1 MRASTPQGARAP
13 AADAFTEELCLFVP
27 GQLQE
32 AIDAVCGGPDPDAPS
47 AADVAD
53 AWRAAQPRWHE
64 LARTEAGAAEQ
75 PQVRRM
81 PASMQAHLER
91 LTADPGVRSTFD
103 TVPVAFGMVA
113 ADSLVASQCT
123 ITQAS
128 VDGIAGGQP
137 PRGALAWATRLC
149 LPAEA
154 PSAGARLVYCDD
166 DEFVF
171 EGDGHDMRYLGSQ
184 ILDAATTRLTRLHG
198 HAQTVIAL
206 AVGASTNLVNA
217 VRWKDRIVLNNGHH
231 RVHALRRLGFT
242 HVPCLIQPCASF
254 DEVRQAA
261 TSEVVDH
268 AELYFDAPRPPL
280 MRDFDDPQL
289 TRAWRLP
296 RLRRQVTVRI
306 EVTSRLLA
314 R

>member
-1 MRASTPQGARAP
+1 MRSSLPQGHRASADDAR
-13 AADAFTEELCLFVP
+13 TEELCLFVP

-32 AIDAVCGGPDPDAPS
+32 AIDAVCGGPGPDGPT
-47 AADVAD
+47 AAEVAD
-53 AWRAAQPRWHE
+53 AWRAAQPRWQE
-64 LARTEAGAAEQ
+64 LERTEAGAAEQ
-75 PQVRRM
+75 PQVRPM
-81 PASMQAHLER
+81 PASVRAHLER
-91 LTADPGVRSTFD
+91 LTADAAVQATFD

-113 ADSLVASQCT
+113 ADCLVASQCT

-128 VDGIAGGQP
+128 VDGIGGARP
-137 PRGALAWATRLC
+137 ARGALAWATRLC
-149 LPAEA
+149 LPAGA
-154 PSAGARLVYCDD
+154 PTGGARLVYRDE

-184 ILDAATTRLTRLHG
+184 ILDATATRLPQLRG
-198 HAQTVIAL
+198 HAQAVLAL
-206 AVGASTNLVNA
+206 GVGASTNLVNA
-217 VRWKDRIVLNNGHH
+217 VRWKNRIVLNNGHH

-254 DEVRQAA
+254 DDVRQAA
-261 TSEVVDH
+261 TSDVVDH
-268 AELYFDAPRPPL
+268 ADLYFDAPRPPL
-280 MRDFDDPQL
+280 MRDFDDPRL
-289 TRAWRLP
+289 TKAWRLP